1 MQNRGYDSYAIDD
14 QRLKEM
20 KKQVLRQSH
29 CFFKKVDIW
38 ILTGGTTMS
47 TQKGLV
53 VVNVVV
59 LLLLINTMLI
69 GCRRDDMSLTEPT
82 TQLSEIIEE
91 GKLSEVSLTIYY
103 MSPLIATRYPLS
115 VDDLITHSKVDQIDI
130 SGERL
135 EAYVELLNRMVDT
148 TLIPVRKESYL
159 SVRIYYVFKTEKAS
173 EVFEVAMWGG
183 NDEKSMLVNGVE
195 VVGDEIFDEVLK
207 AFLPDNML
215 REAEMYYVR

>member
-1 MQNRGYDSYAIDD
+1 
-14 QRLKEM
+14 
-20 KKQVLRQSH
+20 
-29 CFFKKVDIW
+29 
-38 ILTGGTTMS
+38 MS